1 MSLVAGTRLGP
12 YEIQSAIGAGGMGE
26 VYKARDTRLDRTV
39 AIKVLPA
46 EISGDPDRRAR
57 FEREARTIASLNH
70 PHICTLHDVGE
81 HGDSTYLV
89 MEHLAGETLA
99 ERMQKGRLPP
109 DQALTV
115 ATEIADALKAAHRQG
130 IIHRDLKPGNV
141 MLTKAG
147 AKLLDFGLAKLAGHG
162 AAPAGAQLG
171 SAATRSAPLT
181 AEGTIVGTL
190 QYMAPEQVEG
200 KPADART
207 DLWALGAILYEM
219 LTGKRAF
226 EGTSAAS
233 LIGNIMNAEPASL
246 STLQPLTPAAV
257 DRLVRQCLAK
267 APEDR
272 PDTAHD
278 VANELRWIRESSGL
292 AALTHVRPRRGRW
305 RALGRTGLV
314 GLAGALVGVASMW
327 VFRPTGVVSRDVV
340 RSSLDVRPA
349 DAVTAGYVS
358 TWNPT
363 AGGSR
368 TALAW
373 TPDGRAIVF
382 VGLRR
387 NAGAASSAQTANT
400 RGQLYIRQLDREEA
414 QPIPGTEGATAP
426 VVSADGQAVAF
437 YANGAI
443 RHVRLAGG
451 PITTLAEPVPVP
463 PARISWTRAGGVI
476 FDAPTQGGLWQCDG
490 RSVPT
495 PVTTIKE
502 PEIEHV
508 LPELVDNDRVL
519 LYTARRSRT
528 VWGDEEVVAQVLAT
542 NERSVIL
549 RKATDARYLP
559 TGHLVFMRQGVLWA
573 VRFDPSR
580 RAVQGEPVALHE
592 GIAQALVGDN
602 EKDITGAGQFSVSPA
617 GTLAYISGEVPT
629 YPGFALVSVDRA
641 GHVTE
646 IPTPHRFFMYVRGS
660 RDGAFLTTDAW
671 STTEHSL
678 WRHTLSRPGSF
689 EKLLS
694 GVDDTFAW
702 TPDGRRVAYGT
713 TRNNLRLVEWQATD
727 GTPPE
732 TLVRGSLK
740 PISWAPDGQHL
751 FLADAGDRQVW
762 VLSVDGPEPRL
773 RQFTE
778 GSDQERYPE
787 ISPDGRWL
795 AYGSTASGRWEVY
808 VRPFPGPGP
817 RTQVTLNGGLN
828 PGWNPDGRELFFATP
843 PNSASTPTAWFMNV
857 VDLDVTRGVRVGA
870 PRRLFE
876 FNPDDLAFNCLPM
889 RCYDVAPDG
898 QRFYVPKAA
907 APVPPPPVVTHIN
920 LIQNWFEELKAKV
933 PAGGVK

>member
-1 MSLVAGTRLGP
+1 MKSGDRLGP
-12 YEIQSAIGAGGMGE
+12 YEVLAKLGEGGMGE

-39 AIKVLPA
+39 AIKILPA

-57 FEREARTIASLNH
+57 FEREARTIGGLNH

-99 ERMQKGRLPP
+99 ERLQKGRLPP

-115 ATEIADALKAAHRQG
+115 ATEIADALAAAHRQG

-162 AAPAGAQLG
+162 AEPAVAQLA

-207 DLWALGAILYEM
+207 DLWALGSILYEM
-219 LTGKRAF
+219 LTGTRAF

-233 LIGNIMNAEPASL
+233 LIGSIMNAEPAAL
-246 STLQPLTPAAV
+246 STLQPVTPPAV

-278 VANELRWIRESSGL
+278 VANDLRWIRESSGL
-292 AALTHVRPRRGRW
+292 AALTDVRPRRRRW
-305 RALGRTGLV
+305 RALGWAAPV
-314 GLAGALVGVASMW
+314 GLAGALIGAVVMW
-327 VFRPTGVVSRDVV
+327 VLRPAGVVSQDLV

-349 DAVTAGYVS
+349 DAVTAAPRIIVE
-358 TWNPT
+358 
-363 AGGSR
+363 
-368 TALAW
+368 
-373 TPDGRAIVF
+373 PDRGRFSNGPLVDTGRARHRI
-382 VGLRR
+382 RR
-387 NAGAASSAQTANT
+387 PAPRRRRRFPPQTANT
-400 RGQLYIRQLDREEA
+400 PGQLYLRRLDREEA

-426 VVSADGQAVAF
+426 VVSPDGQEVAF
-437 YANGAI
+437 WANGAI
-443 RHVRLAGG
+443 RRVRLAGG
-451 PITTLAEPVPVP
+451 PITTLAEPVPIS
-463 PARISWTRAGGVI
+463 PARIAWGRAGGVI
-476 FDAPTQGGLWQCDG
+476 FDAPSQGGLWQCDG
-490 RSVPT
+490 RSAPT
-495 PVTTIKE
+495 PVTTLKE
-502 PEIEHV
+502 PEVSHV

-519 LYTARRSRT
+519 IYTVRRSNV

-542 NERSVIL
+542 NERTVIL

-602 EKDITGAGQFSVSPA
+602 DRDITGAGQFSVSPA

-646 IPTPHRFFMYVRGS
+646 ISTPHRFFRYVRGS
-660 RDGAFLTTDAW
+660 RRRCLSYHGCW

-678 WRHTLSRPGSF
+678 WRHNLSRSGSF
-689 EKLLS
+689 EKLVS

-713 TRNNLRLVEWQATD
+713 TRNGLRLVEWQATD

-751 FLADAGDRQVW
+751 FLADAGYRQN
-762 VLSVDGPEPRL
+762 LGPVR
-773 RQFTE
+773 
-778 GSDQERYPE
+778 
-787 ISPDGRWL
+787 GR
-795 AYGSTASGRWEVY
+795 
-808 VRPFPGPGP
+808 PG
-817 RTQVTLNGGLN
+817 
-828 PGWNPDGRELFFATP
+828 
-843 PNSASTPTAWFMNV
+843 
-857 VDLDVTRGVRVGA
+857 
-870 PRRLFE
+870 
-876 FNPDDLAFNCLPM
+876 
-889 RCYDVAPDG
+889 
-898 QRFYVPKAA
+898 A
-907 APVPPPPVVTHIN
+907 APAPVHRGI
-920 LIQNWFEELKAKV
+920 
-933 PAGGVK
+933 